1 MEKEINTLDD
11 LNAYIIDIIEHPEK
25 ATVTD
30 IEKLKHLKLEP
41 IKIHIKDRDHNSA
54 VNAEALRR
62 IVEYQDQ
69 IYNVIKIA
77 KYGNLNARLYEE
89 DKAGFDLY
97 VIFKEGSL
105 FEDIDLQPI
114 INSVVA
120 KMNGWQIFGTLAI
133 GLFIIGVVSC
143 FKIYTNWKRI
153 SKLDLI
159 KMQEKVLSDRTNV
172 EITQINAKTI
182 QDVTRLAEQSIITSS
197 KFLDQLSRI
206 NGNVEIN
213 GEPKSKAELAG
224 MAKDSLN
231 SFNSADVK
239 NEDEERII
247 QTQVSGRFM
256 VSRIEL
262 KVDEKDSP
270 SVDKRTIN
278 LINIDTGEVLK
289 DILVSGKNF
298 DKNQRNMIMNAID
311 GKPLNMKMVI
321 AKRQDGKI
329 ANVLLQEC
337 DGISFEEPSL
347 F

>member
-1 MEKEINTLDD
+1 
-11 LNAYIIDIIEHPEK
+11 
-25 ATVTD
+25 
-30 IEKLKHLKLEP
+30 
-41 IKIHIKDRDHNSA
+41 
-54 VNAEALRR
+54 
-62 IVEYQDQ
+62 
-69 IYNVIKIA
+69 
-77 KYGNLNARLYEE
+77 
-89 DKAGFDLY
+89 
-97 VIFKEGSL
+97 
-105 FEDIDLQPI
+105 
-114 INSVVA
+114 
-120 KMNGWQIFGTLAI
+120 MNGWQIFGTLAI
-133 GLFIIGVVSC
+133 GLFIIGVISC
-143 FKIYTNWKRI
+143 FKIYSNKKRI

-159 KMQEKVLSDRTNV
+159 KMQEKVLSDK
-172 EITQINAKTI
+172 IHAKTI
-182 QDVTRLAEQSIITSS
+182 QDVTRLAEQTVITSS

-224 MAKDSLN
+224 MAKDSIN
-231 SFNSADVK
+231 SFNSSDVRI
-239 NEDEERII
+239 EDEERIT

-298 DKNQRNMIMNAID
+298 DKNQRNMIMNAVD